1 MTVHGFSGVEA
12 SAPAC
17 IGSRGARRH
26 TSQRRSRFFSPSRFL
41 LSMRRSTLPRVGFVL
56 RRTFGFFAAIDTSVL
71 RRVRHAS
78 RLSAC
83 ERVE

>member
-1 MTVHGFSGVEA
+1 
-12 SAPAC
+12 
-17 IGSRGARRH
+17 
-26 TSQRRSRFFSPSRFL
+26 L